1 MKIIRMFTE
10 YFQHIII
17 NSCSICDNLVK
28 FLCLGVGGGGYVIK
42 HQERRK
48 ISHRLSYILEISEEE
63 NGKNTKT
70 FLF

>member
-1 MKIIRMFTE
+1 MKIIRMIIE

-17 NSCSICDNLVK
+17 NSCSICVNLVK
-28 FLCLGVGGGGYVIK
+28 FFLGGGGYVIK

-48 ISHRLSYILEISEEE
+48 ISHRPSYILEISEEE

>member
-1 MKIIRMFTE
+1 MKIIRMVTE

-17 NSCSICDNLVK
+17 NSCSICVNLWNV
-28 FLCLGVGGGGYVIK
+28 CVCVCVGGYVIK

>member
-1 MKIIRMFTE
+1 MKIIRMVTE

-17 NSCSICDNLVK
+17 NSCSICVNLWNV
-28 FLCLGVGGGGYVIK
+28 CVWEGGGGYVIK